1 MTEPV
6 AKGEGRVSET
16 RTHAHRGFGDTESGP
31 QCFLLT
37 VKITACVPGPLGR
50 GAPETPSGPLRET
63 KNRAKSSWPVTQE
76 VVETRLGL
84 GRPAVSDAFVSSQ
97 REPRAAWGPLPS
109 TWATGLRPVPSPA
122 RPLALDGGAW
132 PSPEAGVGVTTVL
145 TVHDIATEPKPQSRG
160 RGCHGAQVRVCVCVS
175 VCQSWPWPWPVC
187 TTLSKVRWVR
197 VWSSVS

>member
-16 RTHAHRGFGDTESGP
+16 RTHARRGFGDTESGP

-37 VKITACVPGPLGR
+37 VKITACVPGPLGS

-84 GRPAVSDAFVSSQ
+84 GRPAVSDAFVWSPEGASSRVGPSAVHVGDRPATSTLSSQ
-97 REPRAAWGPLPS
+97 TAS
-109 TWATGLRPVPSPA
+109 T
-122 RPLALDGGAW
+122 
-132 PSPEAGVGVTTVL
+132 
-145 TVHDIATEPKPQSRG
+145 
-160 RGCHGAQVRVCVCVS
+160 
-175 VCQSWPWPWPVC
+175 
-187 TTLSKVRWVR
+187 
-197 VWSSVS
+197 